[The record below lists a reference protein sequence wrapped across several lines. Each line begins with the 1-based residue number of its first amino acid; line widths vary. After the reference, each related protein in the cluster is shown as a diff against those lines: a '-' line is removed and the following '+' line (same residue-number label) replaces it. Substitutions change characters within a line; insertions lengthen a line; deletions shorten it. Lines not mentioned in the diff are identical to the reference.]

1 MSAYNRRNGNVRK
14 NTKTQYNTDDKTAS
28 MAPKTIP
35 GTPLQQMWT
44 ILNFHEQRLSQMTQY
59 LQQVEAGNSNN
70 EQSVQPTET
79 EQMIQYNTLLQQVS
93 ELTERVA
100 QLEAGEKKSDSNMV
114 TLNIEE
120 EFQNVSAGQPTV

>member
-1 MSAYNRRNGNVRK
+1 MSAYNRRTN
-14 NTKTQYNTDDKTAS
+14 NTKTQFNTNDKTSS

-59 LQQVEAGNSNN
+59 LQQVEAGETNN
-70 EQSVQPTET
+70 EQKAQPTET

-93 ELTERVA
+93 ELSERVA
-100 QLEAGEKKSDSNMV
+100 TLEAQKSTADGGV
-114 TLNIEE
+114 TLSIEE
-120 EFQNVSAGQPTV
+120 NFQNVSLEQPEI

>member
-1 MSAYNRRNGNVRK
+1 MSSYNRRTG
-14 NTKTQYNTDDKTAS
+14 NTKRQFNNDDKTSS

-93 ELTERVA
+93 ELSERVA
-100 QLEAGEKKSDSNMV
+100 NLEAQKSNTGGGV
-114 TLNIEE
+114 TMSIEE
-120 EFQNVSAGQPTV
+120 DLQNVSFEQSEI

>member
-1 MSAYNRRNGNVRK
+1 MSAYNRRNGNVREH
-14 NTKTQYNTDDKTAS
+14 TKMQYNTSDKTAS

-44 ILNFHEQRLSQMTQY
+44 VLNFHEQRLSQMTQY

-93 ELTERVA
+93 ELSERVA
-100 QLEAGEKKSDSNMV
+100 NLEAQKSNTGGGV
-114 TLNIEE
+114 TMSIEE
-120 EFQNVSAGQPTV
+120 DLQNVSFEQSEI

>member
-1 MSAYNRRNGNVRK
+1 MSAYNRRTN
-14 NTKTQYNTDDKTAS
+14 NTKTQFNTNDKTSS

-59 LQQVEAGNSNN
+59 LQQVEAGETNN
-70 EQSVQPTET
+70 QQKAQPTET

-93 ELTERVA
+93 ELSERVA
-100 QLEAGEKKSDSNMV
+100 NLEAQKSNTGGGV
-114 TLNIEE
+114 TMSIEE
-120 EFQNVSAGQPTV
+120 DLQNVSFEQSEI

>member
-1 MSAYNRRNGNVRK
+1 MSAYNRRTN
-14 NTKTQYNTDDKTAS
+14 NTKTQFNTNDKTSS

-79 EQMIQYNTLLQQVS
+79 EQMIQYNTLLPQVS
-93 ELTERVA
+93 ELSERVA
-100 QLEAGEKKSDSNMV
+100 TLEAQKSTANGGV
-114 TLNIEE
+114 TLSIEE
-120 EFQNVSAGQPTV
+120 NFQNVSLEQPEI

>member
-1 MSAYNRRNGNVRK
+1 MSAYNRRTN
-14 NTKTQYNTDDKTAS
+14 NTKTQFNTNDKTSS

-44 ILNFHEQRLSQMTQY
+44 ILNFHEQRLAQVSQY
-59 LQQVEAGNSNN
+59 LQQLEETKTDTPNQNGPS
-70 EQSVQPTET
+70 ET

-93 ELTERVA
+93 ELTDRVA
-100 QLEAGEKKSDSNMV
+100 QLEAGEKSSDSNMV

-120 EFQNVSAGQPTV
+120 DLQNASAGQPTV

>member
-1 MSAYNRRNGNVRK
+1 MSAYNRRTN
-14 NTKTQYNTDDKTAS
+14 NTKTQFNTNDKTSS

-59 LQQVEAGNSNN
+59 LQQVEAGETNN
-70 EQSVQPTET
+70 EQKAQPTET

-93 ELTERVA
+93 ELSERVA
-100 QLEAGEKKSDSNMV
+100 TLEAQKSATDGGV
-114 TLNIEE
+114 TLSIEE
-120 EFQNVSAGQPTV
+120 NFQNVSLEQPEI

>member
-1 MSAYNRRNGNVRK
+1 MSAYNRRTN
-14 NTKTQYNTDDKTAS
+14 NTKTQFNTNDKTSS

-59 LQQVEAGNSNN
+59 LQQVEATKTNN
-70 EQSVQPTET
+70 EQNVQPTET

-93 ELTERVA
+93 ELSERVA
-100 QLEAGEKKSDSNMV
+100 TLEAQKSTAGGGV
-114 TLNIEE
+114 TMSIEE
-120 EFQNVSAGQPTV
+120 DFQNASFEQSEI

>member
-1 MSAYNRRNGNVRK
+1 MSAYNRRTN
-14 NTKTQYNTDDKTAS
+14 NTKTQFNTNDKTSS

-59 LQQVEAGNSNN
+59 LQQVETGNSNN

-93 ELTERVA
+93 ELSERVA
-100 QLEAGEKKSDSNMV
+100 NLEAQKSNTGGGV
-114 TLNIEE
+114 TMSIEE
-120 EFQNVSAGQPTV
+120 DLQNVSFE

>member
-1 MSAYNRRNGNVRK
+1 MSAYNRRTN
-14 NTKTQYNTDDKTAS
+14 NTKTQFNTNDKTSS

-93 ELTERVA
+93 ELSERVA
-100 QLEAGEKKSDSNMV
+100 NLEAQKSTANGGV
-114 TLNIEE
+114 TLSFEE
-120 EFQNVSAGQPTV
+120 NFLNVSLEQPEI

>member
-1 MSAYNRRNGNVRK
+1 MSAYNRRTN
-14 NTKTQYNTDDKTAS
+14 NTKTQFNTNDKTSA
-28 MAPKTIP
+28 MVPKTIP

-93 ELTERVA
+93 ELSERVA
-100 QLEAGEKKSDSNMV
+100 NLEAQNSNTGGGV
-114 TLNIEE
+114 TMSIEE
-120 EFQNVSAGQPTV
+120 DLQNVSFEQSEI

>member
-1 MSAYNRRNGNVRK
+1 MSAYNRRTN
-14 NTKTQYNTDDKTAS
+14 NTKTQFNTNDKTSS

-59 LQQVEAGNSNN
+59 LQQVEAGQSNN
-70 EQSVQPTET
+70 EQKTQPTET

-93 ELTERVA
+93 ELSERVA
-100 QLEAGEKKSDSNMV
+100 TLEAQKSTADGGV
-114 TLNIEE
+114 TLSIEE
-120 EFQNVSAGQPTV
+120 NFQNVSLEQPEI